1 MREKLLNDIFF
12 LLTGVFF
19 YKKIFTSRYKNK
31 KFIPVLYVLYSNRTN
46 HLVSRHDGCVSM
58 LDPRIVAVRAFL
70 LRLQSNLHASRCSI
84 YMYTLCTI
92 YGETLCISIHDVLS
106 SLLLER
112 AYTSTCTN
120 THNAEL
126 AFMHILH
133 RCTDTKFG

>member
-1 MREKLLNDIFF
+1 VLNDVSFRF
-12 LLTGVFF
+12 TGVFF
-19 YKKIFTSRYKNK
+19 YKKTFTLKYKNK
-31 KFIPVLYVLYSNRTN
+31 EFISCSYVLYSNRTN
-46 HLVSRHDGCVSM
+46 HPVSRQDGCASM
-58 LDPRIVAVRAFL
+58 LDPRIVAARAFL

-84 YMYTLCTI
+84 YMYALCTI

-133 RCTDTKFG
+133 RCIDTKFG